1 MNNHS
6 LLLSFEPLDTLFF
19 RDGRPYTKD
28 ESEQVDVVSQFPPA
42 PATMVG
48 AVRAAV
54 ARGLG
59 WGGRGSWDEGIKQQL
74 GDGEYLAALRFRG
87 PFLLQDGK
95 PLFPAPANLMQDET
109 GKQALLVPGPERD
122 CDLGEAVRLPT
133 LPTSA
138 QGESWKQAGAIW
150 LSLEDFTRAL
160 DGQVPAKMSSTEPEE
175 RKLLWSSEAR
185 VGIARDEATR
195 TTGEGALYSPQHIR
209 LRQGVNLGIWLQGL
223 DRETLDLITRSPQ
236 PVGGEARSAWVTV
249 ADEAPAF
256 PELPPLQREGESLN
270 YSVIVLSPL
279 PLASPPAPGQ
289 AIDGLP
295 GTLVSACLPRV
306 LMLGGWDSVQCR
318 PLALKPHLAPGSVLF
333 MQTNPADEN
342 KVRALHDTCIGLRPS
357 WGYGWIATGTW
368 SNQ

>member
-1 MNNHS
+1 MNDNS
-6 LLLSFEPLDTLFF
+6 LLLGFEPLDTLFF

-28 ESEQVDVVSQFPPA
+28 ESEQVDVASQFPPA
-42 PATMVG
+42 PATLVG

-59 WGGRGSWDEGIKQQL
+59 WDGRGSWDEGIKQQL
-74 GDGEYLAALRFRG
+74 GGGEDLAALRFRG
-87 PFLLQDGK
+87 PFLLQDGI
-95 PLFPAPANLMQDET
+95 PLFPAPANLMQNEK
-109 GKQALLVPGPERD
+109 GSQALLMPGPERN
-122 CDLGEAVRLPT
+122 CDLGEVVRLPA
-133 LPTSA
+133 LPTNV

-150 LSLEDFTRAL
+150 LSLEDVTRAL
-160 DGQVPAKMSSTEPEE
+160 AGQAPANTSSIEQEE
-175 RKLLWSSEAR
+175 KESLWSFEAR
-185 VGIARDEATR
+185 VGIARDETTR

-223 DRETLDLITRSPQ
+223 ERETLDPITLSPQ

-249 ADEAPAF
+249 ANEAPAF
-256 PELPPLQREGESLN
+256 PKSPPLQLEGESLN
-270 YSVIVLSPL
+270 YTVIVLSPL

-295 GTLVSACLPRV
+295 GTLVSACLPRA
-306 LMLGGWDSVQCR
+306 LMLGGWDSVQR
-318 PLALKPHLAPGSVLF
+318 GPLALKPHLAPGSVLF
-333 MQTNPADEN
+333 MQANPADEN

-357 WGYGWIATGTW
+357 WGYGWIAIGTW